1 MEKKQKILKKIE
13 HTERLIEKQKE
24 ENEIKLM
31 FKQEENSMKMEEKKL
46 YLKRL
51 DKINEYEIAKKIET
65 IRNKD
70 IKMEEIKNEKFQI
83 SCKKREMAEELAK
96 QKKEIKDKFDLV
108 MKKHKNINKEA
119 LNKLFPDDKE
129 LVDRLMKMKTTI
141 YQNYENRST
150 KATLEDSSS
159 YNRSNYINNNDKEEK
174 LNIYKAELKN
184 NLDKFI
190 KSEKEKIEAIRNMI
204 ENSKDEEEENK
215 LKQGLKNEEN
225 NLESNIINYKR

>member
-1 MEKKQKILKKIE
+1 MKS
-13 HTERLIEKQKE
+13 
-24 ENEIKLM
+24 
-31 FKQEENSMKMEEKKL
+31 FK
-46 YLKRL
+46 
-51 DKINEYEIAKKIET
+51 
-65 IRNKD
+65 
-70 IKMEEIKNEKFQI
+70 
-83 SCKKREMAEELAK
+83 CKKREMAEEIAK

-108 MKKHKNINKEA
+108 KKKHKNMNKEA
-119 LNKLFPDDKE
+119 LNELFPDDKE
-129 LVDRLMKMKTTI
+129 LVDRLMKMKATI

>member
-1 MEKKQKILKKIE
+1 MKS
-13 HTERLIEKQKE
+13 
-24 ENEIKLM
+24 
-31 FKQEENSMKMEEKKL
+31 FK
-46 YLKRL
+46 
-51 DKINEYEIAKKIET
+51 
-65 IRNKD
+65 
-70 IKMEEIKNEKFQI
+70 
-83 SCKKREMAEELAK
+83 CKKREMAEEIAK

-119 LNKLFPDDKE
+119 LNELFPDDKE
-129 LVDRLMKMKTTI
+129 LVDRLMKMKATI